1 MPEAPKMTPSDL
13 KMNPGTFQDLPK
25 WTPRAP
31 KVTTQPPKISQWHPM
46 APNVNT
52 MVPKIHPKTSKALPN
67 GAQRPLKQLP
77 QPTATSQQPQL
88 QPYIL
93 GVFQSCSDLAANE
106 TRTTKPAA
114 CNLLS
119 WILAVFLNQ
128 GAGGRGEALRYRYTQ
143 GCTLTK

>member
-1 MPEAPKMTPSDL
+1 MTPSD
-13 KMNPGTFQDLPK
+13 KMNPGTFQDPPK

-31 KVTTQPPKISQWHPM
+31 KVTTQPPKLGQWHPM

-52 MVPKIHPKTSKALPN
+52 MVPKIHPKTSKHSKWSPKASKTP
-67 GAQRPLKQLP
+67 P

-93 GVFQSCSDLAANE
+93 GVFQSGSDLEANE

-128 GAGGRGEALRYRYTQ
+128 GAGGRGEALIHIFAP
-143 GCTLTK
+143 TL